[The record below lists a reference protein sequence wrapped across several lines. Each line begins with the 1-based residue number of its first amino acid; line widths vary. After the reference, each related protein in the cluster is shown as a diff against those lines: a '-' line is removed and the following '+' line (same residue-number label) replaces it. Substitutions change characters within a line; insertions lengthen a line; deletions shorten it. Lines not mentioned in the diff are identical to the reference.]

1 MTVPSRL
8 DLSKLPTYGYG
19 NRSPVWWGT
28 MGFMAVEGMAFVL
41 AAGMYLYLAN
51 VAAGWPPAG
60 VPPPTLWPGTVQL
73 ALLLAS
79 AWPNA
84 LVDRAAKRQDLG
96 RVRFLLIVMSVVGLA
111 AVAVRFF
118 EFPALHVRWNDNAY
132 GSVTW
137 LVLGLHFTHLIT
149 DLGDT
154 LVLLALML
162 TRHAKGKRFS
172 DVSDNAFYW
181 YFVIAAWVPLYAL
194 IYWFPRL

>member
-1 MTVPSRL
+1 MSPPARL
-8 DLSKLPTYGYG
+8 DLSRLPTYGYG
-19 NRSPVWWGT
+19 AASPMWWGT
-28 MGFMAVEGMAFVL
+28 MGFMAVEGTAFVL

-51 VAAGWPPAG
+51 IAPGWPLG
-60 VPPPTLWPGTVQL
+60 VAPPILWPGTLQL

-79 AWPNA
+79 TLPNI
-84 LVDRAAKRQDLG
+84 LVDRAARRQDLNG
-96 RVRFLLIVMSVVGLA
+96 VRLWLVVMCVIGLLAVGIRLY
-111 AVAVRFF
+111 
-118 EFPALHVRWNDNAY
+118 EFPAVQIRWDENAY

-137 LVLGLHFTHLIT
+137 LILGLHMTHLVT

-154 LVLLALML
+154 LVLAALMF

-181 YFVIAAWVPLYAL
+181 YFVIATWVPLYLL